1 MHTRLQVSYLT
12 AECKALFIQVVEFLK
27 ESKKVK
33 RRMKGKQQ
41 NRRNHKFK
49 KKKDLEGRRKKK
61 SIDLGKR
68 KVGKEEAEG

>member
-49 KKKDLEGRRKKK
+49 KKRFRGKKKK

>member
-1 MHTRLQVSYLT
+1 MKVRRVELLTRCVSDLMHTCLQVSYLT

-41 NRRNHKFK
+41 NRRNHKF
-49 KKKDLEGRRKKK
+49 
-61 SIDLGKR
+61 
-68 KVGKEEAEG
+68 